1 LKEAVVA
8 VQPLPQLTGDSVYL
22 TDGGLE
28 TTLVFLDGM
37 SLPDFASFPL
47 LASNDGRSHLDRY
60 FAPYLDLAES
70 TGAGFVLDTPTW
82 RANPDWG
89 ARLGCGEATL
99 AEVNRLAIEYAAG
112 LAAKRSVPMVLNGVI
127 GPRGDGYVV
136 GETMNADQ
144 AATYH
149 SPQAKA
155 FAAAGAEM
163 VTAVTMTYADEAI
176 GVVEAG
182 TGAGLP
188 VVVSFTVETDGRLPS
203 GQDLGDA
210 IREVDKRTDSASAY
224 FMVNCA
230 HPTHFTPVLENDE
243 PWVGRV
249 QGIRANSSTM
259 SHAEL
264 DASGELD
271 RGYVAGLA
279 RAYGELQQ
287 TLPDLRVVGGC
298 CGTDI
303 EHITAIAAEVTAR
316 ARANAPQA
324 SLERSDRGAPGMTSG
339 ALRVRRAADP

>member
-1 LKEAVVA
+1 MAA
-8 VQPLPQLTGDSVYL
+8 QPLPQLTADSVYL

-37 SLPDFASFPL
+37 ALPDFASFPL
-47 LASNDGRSHLDRY
+47 LASGDGRSHLDRY
-60 FAPYLDLAES
+60 FVPYLDLAER

-89 ARLGCGEATL
+89 ARLGCDEATM
-99 AEVNRLAIEYAAG
+99 AEVNRLAVEYAAG

-136 GETMNADQ
+136 GETMTADQ

-149 SPQAKA
+149 SLQAKA
-155 FAAAGAEM
+155 FAAAGAQM
-163 VTAVTMTYADEAI
+163 ISAVTMTYAEEAI

-182 TGAGLP
+182 TQAGLP
-188 VVVSFTVETDGRLPS
+188 VVVSFTVETDGKLPS
-203 GQDLGDA
+203 GQDLGEA
-210 IREVDKRTDSASAY
+210 IREVDEKTDSASAY

-230 HPTHFTPVLENDE
+230 HPTHFAHLLENDE

-264 DASGELD
+264 DVAEELD
-271 RGYVAGLA
+271 RGYVEGLA
-279 RAYGELQQ
+279 RAYGELQR

-303 EHITAIAAEVTAR
+303 EHITAIAAEL
-316 ARANAPQA
+316 
-324 SLERSDRGAPGMTSG
+324 S
-339 ALRVRRAADP
+339 